1 MFDPWVGKI
10 PWKREWQ
17 PTQVF
22 LPRNPM
28 DRGAWQAP
36 IHEVVKNLPAAQET
50 QVQSLGWEDPLE
62 KEMETHSSV
71 FAWKIPWAEEPGG
84 LQPMGSRKSRT

>member
-1 MFDPWVGKI
+1 MVGIRGMEPVCQCRRHKRRGLDPWVGKI

-36 IHEVVKNLPAAQET
+36 IHEVVKNLT
-50 QVQSLGWEDPLE
+50 QL
-62 KEMETHSSV
+62 SS
-71 FAWKIPWAEEPGG
+71 
-84 LQPMGSRKSRT
+84 